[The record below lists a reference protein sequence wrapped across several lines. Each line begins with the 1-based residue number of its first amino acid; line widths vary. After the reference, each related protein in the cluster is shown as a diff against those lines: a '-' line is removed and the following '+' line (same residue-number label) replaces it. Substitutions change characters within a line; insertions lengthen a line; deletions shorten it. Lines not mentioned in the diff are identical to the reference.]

1 MEQKIIEKPAS
12 GEDDVTQSTEISEKV
27 IANDKKTN
35 NHTKHNKK
43 RHYHRWTIDE
53 DELIIRTVLIDNYN
67 NKQINWKNVAAELNN
82 ECNADACKAH
92 YHRALRQS
100 LIQIYRKYKS
110 YLRSK
115 VIGDM
120 KEQINCLTNAYIF
133 CCEIDKTLKKEH
145 LQK

>member
-27 IANDKKTN
+27 ITNDKKTN

-43 RHYHRWTIDE
+43 RYYHHWTIDE
-53 DELIIRTVLIDNYN
+53 NELIIRTVLIDSYN
-67 NKQINWKNVAAELNN
+67 NKQTNWKKVAAELNN
-82 ECNADACKAH
+82 GCSADACKAY
-92 YHRALRQS
+92 YHKALRQP

-110 YLRSK
+110 YLRLNAIK
-115 VIGDM
+115 DM
-120 KEQINCLTNAYIF
+120 SEQINCLTNAYTYSCI
-133 CCEIDKTLKKEH
+133 IDKTLKKEH